1 MITSREN
8 ETLKLVGKLLG
19 QRKHRDE
26 TGLFA
31 VEGEDLVDAAR
42 TAGVEPVHL
51 LVAGET
57 VEEALLARVSTL
69 PHSARAIGVYRRAEL
84 PTGVRDRCLA
94 LWRLSDPGNVG
105 TLLRSADAFG
115 ACVALSDG
123 CADPFSPKALRASAG
138 AIFRVPL
145 VPWDDRPARCV
156 ALVAHAGAAL
166 ADVDLTPPVTFLLGA
181 ERAGLPDELGAGCD
195 RATIPLSE
203 DAESL
208 NVAAAGAIALYELSR
223 RHADGRGRV

>member
-1 MITSREN
+1 MITSRDN
-8 ETLKLVGKLLG
+8 DTLKLARKLLG

-31 VEGEDLVDAAR
+31 VEGEDLVEAAR

-57 VEEALLARVSTL
+57 VEEEVLARVSTL
-69 PHSARAIGVYRRAEL
+69 PHPARAIGVYRRADL
-84 PTGVRDRCLA
+84 PAAARETCVA
-94 LWRLSDPGNVG
+94 PWRLADPGNVG
-105 TLLRSADAFG
+105 TLLRTADAFG
-115 ACVALSDG
+115 AGVALSDG
-123 CADPFSPKALRASAG
+123 CADPLSPKALRASAG

-145 VPWDDRPARCV
+145 VAWGDAPGRRL
-156 ALVAHAGAAL
+156 ALVAHGGDPL

-181 ERAGLPDELGAGCD
+181 ERAGLPDELVTISHKV
-195 RATIPLSE
+195 TIPLPG

-208 NVAAAGAIALYELSR
+208 NVAAAGAIALYEASR
-223 RHADGRGRV
+223 GSRADSSA